1 MDKSDQE
8 HKRPASRRTKES
20 HGKKIRASEIPG
32 TSRSCQDLIESRR
45 MLKRKMIEG
54 KEEGSTPAK
63 CRKEELQDQLPTRE
77 SSSSVDIIIERSSS
91 VKLPSGESAE
101 DCRPNNRRNS
111 GDEIHGKR
119 IRASEMPGTSRSCQ
133 DLIETRRMLKRKMTE
148 GKEEG
153 STPAKCRKEELQDQL
168 PTRESSSSVD
178 IVIEINSSSTMPR
191 CAESIGDSTPKR
203 RKRAKKETR
212 RKWTRVTKMFGPSKS
227 HQDGTRI
234 VRRLRRKITEEGEGS
249 PTPAENENKGLLQ
262 QDATKEPPSSVDVST
277 GDLRKRN
284 LKKEDKDIE
293 EPQLRN
299 RRKNTRKKTKKTK
312 EMDSQRAEFQEKYT
326 ELHLLGKGGYGS
338 VFAGHREVDKLPV
351 AIKHI
356 PKEKVDRK
364 HNDENGREM
373 ALEVA
378 IMLKLKNLSSSSSG
392 QLATVSL
399 LDWYELEEELLI
411 VMERPTPSQD
421 LNDYLD
427 ENGGCLHEEEAKVIL
442 KQLVEATIQLQDA
455 NIFHRDIKL
464 ENVLIERSSEGLQA
478 YLIDFGLSC
487 FDHGRKFTI
496 FQGTHALESP
506 EYRTQKKYF
515 AGPTTVWQLGVVL
528 FEILHDTNFDTN
540 KFLKKKLKIS
550 KRLPKNCHDILT
562 RCLKTNPEERP
573 TLEELLNH
581 RWFS

>member
-1 MDKSDQE
+1 
-8 HKRPASRRTKES
+8 
-20 HGKKIRASEIPG
+20 
-32 TSRSCQDLIESRR
+32 
-45 MLKRKMIEG
+45 
-54 KEEGSTPAK
+54 
-63 CRKEELQDQLPTRE
+63 
-77 SSSSVDIIIERSSS
+77 
-91 VKLPSGESAE
+91 
-101 DCRPNNRRNS
+101 
-111 GDEIHGKR
+111 
-119 IRASEMPGTSRSCQ
+119 
-133 DLIETRRMLKRKMTE
+133 
-148 GKEEG
+148 
-153 STPAKCRKEELQDQL
+153 
-168 PTRESSSSVD
+168 
-178 IVIEINSSSTMPR
+178 MPR
-191 CAESIGDSTPKR
+191 CAESIGDRTPKR
-203 RKRAKKETR
+203 RRRAKKETR
-212 RKWTRVTKMFGPSKS
+212 RKWTRVSKMFGPSKS
-227 HQDGTRI
+227 HQDQTRI

-249 PTPAENENKGLLQ
+249 PTPAENKNKGLLQ

-284 LKKEDKDIE
+284 LKKEDEDIE
-293 EPQLRN
+293 EPQFRN

-356 PKEKVDRK
+356 PTEKVDRK

-378 IMLKLKNLSSSSSG
+378 IMLKLKNLTGSSSG

-427 ENGGCLHEEEAKVIL
+427 ENGGCLNEEDAKVIL
-442 KQLVEATIQLQDA
+442 KQLVEAAIQLQDA

-478 YLIDFGLSC
+478 YLIDFGLSL

-496 FQGTHALESP
+496 FQGTHALQSP

-562 RCLKTNPEERP
+562 RCLKTHPEERP

-581 RWFS
+581 AWFS